1 MILNSLTET
10 TWRKLLEEKE
20 TKISIIG
27 MWDNLIVMLRGLLLM
42 YRQKEW

>member
-10 TWRKLLEEKE
+10 TWRNLLEEKE